1 MTLLWELCLRRIKMA
16 KRNFKPV
23 DEGASL
29 GSITFIRPSRLAE
42 EEKTGV
48 ILEGTFVESI
58 PNQFDNEKLDY
69 KFTDEKGGMIVLNGA
84 GNLGFKMKSIN
95 AGDYVQISYNGKK
108 EISKGK
114 MKGIKAHNFEVLRD
128 EGE

>member
-1 MTLLWELCLRRIKMA
+1 MA

-69 KFTDEKGGMIVLNGA
+69 KFTDEKGGMIVINGA
-84 GNLGFKMKSIN
+84 GNLGFKMKNIN